1 MSMTYRRVAR
11 NLCRNSGDNAMK
23 KALLRALILVGT
35 SVGFAF
41 GQNWP
46 LVWADSFKYT
56 GTIDTAKWHYDT
68 GRGPN
73 NDGWGNGEL
82 EYYTNSE
89 ANAIVNNGLE
99 IIAIPK
105 DTAGGY
111 FTSARLTTKNKMA
124 FKYGRIDARIKFP
137 KGKGVWPCLW
147 MLGNSYPDTV
157 WPHCGEVDIAEMMDA
172 TGGSADNVVDAA
184 AHWWENTT
192 NAEGDYALSYPD
204 SASLSAKYHVYSLT
218 WDSLNLTAFI
228 DSTTQIWKM
237 AIPASNSSMAA
248 FHNQFFILLNL
259 AIGGNPLHISDSSLV
274 TASMPET
281 LFVDYVRVYS
291 DSVDTV
297 FPVPVGVLPG
307 NVNHGID
314 ASHLRILST
323 ENHLTASFN
332 LPYKINQVSI
342 SMYNL
347 SGRRILMHNYC
358 FTGGGNRYVN
368 LPFASDHISQGAC
381 IFELKIN
388 EASERKIITIQ

>member
-1 MSMTYRRVAR
+1 
-11 NLCRNSGDNAMK
+11 MK
-23 KALLRALILVGT
+23 TALLRAVILVGMG
-35 SVGFAF
+35 VGFAF

-46 LVWADSFKYT
+46 LVWADSFKYQ
-56 GTIDTAKWHYDT
+56 GHVDTAKWHFDT

-172 TGGSADNVVDAA
+172 TGGIEDNIISST
-184 AHWWENTT
+184 AHWYWGPIC
-192 NAEGDYALSYPD
+192 GDSCAYSLSYQD
-204 SASLSAKYHVYSLT
+204 SVPLADAYHVYSLT
-218 WDSLNLTAFI
+218 WNSMYLTTFI
-228 DSTTQIWKM
+228 DGDTIWNM
-237 AIPASNSSMAA
+237 AISNTNPQMAV
-248 FHNQFFILLNL
+248 FNNPYFILLNF
-259 AIGGNPLHISDSSLV
+259 AVGGRPLYLTDSSQV

-281 LFVDYVRVYS
+281 LFVDYIRVYS
-291 DSVDTV
+291 SG
-297 FPVPVGVLPG
+297 VGVLPM
-307 NVNHGID
+307 NNNHRLD
-314 ASHLRILST
+314 AFGLKIISTT

-332 LPYKINQVSI
+332 LPYTINQVSI

-368 LPFASDHISQGAC
+368 LPFASNLISQGAC

-388 EASERKIITIQ
+388 EASERKIITTQ